1 MNPEELLDLVR
12 LHWDGI
18 RSALDD
24 ADRDELVSR
33 LGALAATPQQ
43 EAREVRRAVQGVRKA
58 LADFLP
64 PGHPVRTALDGPRLA
79 GQVVVGPHVVEQAR
93 ELHTW
98 LTSDGLRTSGGP
110 VPALPADPEEIIAAV
125 RRRLLAQPSL
135 SAREVHD
142 CCDSTDGLI
151 ALDDPVDGPRYP
163 AFQFAGAGGAPIP
176 VVRRVN
182 RLLLADQDPWGA
194 ADWWL
199 SGNQWLGGRP
209 AALLGVLPEELL
221 AGAAS
226 AMLEGD

>member
-12 LHWDGI
+12 LHWDDI

-24 ADRDELVSR
+24 ADREELVSR

-43 EAREVRRAVQGVRKA
+43 AEREVRRAVQGVRLA
-58 LADFLP
+58 LLDFLP
-64 PGHPVRTALDGPRLA
+64 PGHPLRTALDGLRLA
-79 GQVVVGPHVVEQAR
+79 GPATACPRVVEQAR

-98 LTSDGLRTSGGP
+98 LTRSGGP
-110 VPALPADPEEIIAAV
+110 APAPPVDPEGIIAAV
-125 RRRLLAQPSL
+125 QRRLLAQPSF

-142 CCDSTDGLI
+142 GCASTDGLI
-151 ALDDPVDGPRYP
+151 ALDDPVDGTRYP
-163 AFQFAGAGGAPIP
+163 AFQFAGHGGAPIP

-199 SGNQWLGGRP
+199 SSNEWLGGRP
-209 AALLGVLPEELL
+209 ATLLGALPEDLL
-221 AGAAS
+221 VGAAS